1 MLLEAEKLSVLYGK
15 QAALRDVS
23 LHLNGGEVVGLLGP
37 NGSGKSTLL
46 RALLAQHRFD
56 GGVRWNDRPLP
67 AWPPRQLA
75 RQVAYLAQ
83 HPLWETGQT
92 VADALRLGRSPYLA
106 PFGLETE
113 HDAEVVSA
121 VARKLGL
128 TRLLDRPLENL
139 SGGQRQRVF
148 VGRCLAQEPR
158 ALLLDEPGTH
168 LDLRH
173 QVELG
178 RLLVSLSHEQGMG
191 ILMASHDLNL
201 AGAFADR
208 LLLLHE
214 GKMVADGPPREVLR
228 SSVLSPVYGLELLD
242 VNVAESPT
250 PFVIP
255 KLNIG

>member
-1 MLLEAEKLSVLYGK
+1 MLLEAEKISVLYGK
-15 QAALRDVS
+15 HAALRDVS

-46 RALLAQHRFD
+46 RALLGQHGSD
-56 GGVRWNDRPLP
+56 CGVRWNDRPLMT
-67 AWPPRQLA
+67 WPPRQLA

-83 HPLWETGQT
+83 HPLWESGQR
-92 VADALRLGRSPYLA
+92 VLDVLRVGRSPYLSA
-106 PFGLETE
+106 FGIESAR
-113 HDAEVVSA
+113 DAEVVAA
-121 VARKLGL
+121 VAKQLGL
-128 TRLLDRPLENL
+128 ADLLDRPLQNL

-178 RLLVSLSHEQGMG
+178 RLLVSLAHEQGLG

-214 GKMVADGPPREVLR
+214 GRIVADGPPREVLR
-228 SSVLSPVYGLELLD
+228 SSVLSPVYGLELMD
-242 VNVAESPT
+242 VNLAGSPT
-250 PFVIP
+250 PFVMPI
-255 KLNIG
+255 LNIE